1 MGNNVWRFLRLEDG
15 TYAVYHR
22 GNRLAEGIAAEW
34 REQEFCER
42 WVSVATNARKS
53 SASSMSSVNVRLC
66 SELSGSVLRKP
77 NWTERLCVYT
87 LDRLS

>member
-1 MGNNVWRFLRLEDG
+1 MGNNVWRFLRLEDD

-42 WVSVATNARKS
+42 WGFCGDECEEIIRQLDEFGECT
-53 SASSMSSVNVRLC
+53 L
-66 SELSGSVLRKP
+66 VL
-77 NWTERLCVYT
+77 
-87 LDRLS
+87 